1 MTIDKRVIEEAT
13 LENLRRTILS
23 MFADNPFNDVG
34 IRQICQEARVS
45 PQTIYKYFG
54 SKEMMLFACIRDDME
69 KLNKAAST
77 AAAKVSKPLEQ
88 IEALLQTWCRFYG
101 KNPVVARIVFLNI
114 PVTYW
119 ISERDSVQMQLWGQ
133 LRSAI
138 ENGQKAKKINR
149 ELPPDV
155 LLDMLIGGLHRI
167 MARWLTEGKGS
178 FTKASQQAMG
188 ASMHLLTS

>member
-1 MTIDKRVIEEAT
+1 MTTDKRVIEEAT

-23 MFADNPFNDVG
+23 MFAENPFNDVG

-54 SKEMMLFACIRDDME
+54 SKEMMLFACIRSDME
-69 KLNKAAST
+69 KLNNAALT
-77 AAAKVSKPLEQ
+77 AARKFSKPAEQ
-88 IEALLQTWCRFYG
+88 IEAMLQAWCRFYG

-114 PVTYW
+114 PVSYW
-119 ISERDSVQMQLWGQ
+119 ISEQDSVQMQVWSAI
-133 LRSAI
+133 RSAI

-149 ELPPDV
+149 DLPADL
-155 LLDMLIGGLHRI
+155 LLDMLMGSLHRI

-178 FTKASQQAMG
+178 FSKTSQQAVG
-188 ASMHLLTS
+188 ASMHLLSS